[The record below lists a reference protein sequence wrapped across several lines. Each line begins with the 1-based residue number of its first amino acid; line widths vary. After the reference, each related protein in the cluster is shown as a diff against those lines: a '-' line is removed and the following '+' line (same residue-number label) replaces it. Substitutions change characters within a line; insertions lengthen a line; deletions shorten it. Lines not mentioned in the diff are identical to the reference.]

1 MKVLDYFTLFAGLA
15 FFLFGMNVMSTSLEK
30 MAGGKLE
37 STLKKATSNPIMSF
51 SLGAGITIAVQSSSA
66 LTVMLVGLVNSG
78 IMQFEQ
84 TIGVILGSNVG
95 TTLTSWLM
103 NLMGLN
109 TDKFTL
115 VSLLSPDY
123 LSPLMAFLGIVLRMF
138 AKKSKNKELGTMFL
152 GFAVLMYGMA
162 FMSDSVGALKSMDNF
177 EDFIGVFGNPLLAL
191 LISIVFTG
199 VIQSSAATVLIVQ
212 SLAVTGQITY
222 LMAIPLVLGANIG
235 TCITALISSIG
246 ANKNAKR
253 VVATHIYV
261 NTIGTV
267 VCLLIMLIVSPF
279 ISNYLNMAVNSVA
292 VSIIHTLFNVF
303 CTIVLFPIK
312 NLLIKLVMLTVRD
325 KEGETQKNVF
335 LDERLLNTPQ
345 MAIEECRQLSST
357 MATLTKEAVYKSIS
371 LLDKFDEVVLTEV
384 SELEAMTDRYED
396 KLGTFLV
403 RLSGRDL
410 SEHDSKVVGR
420 LLHTIGDFERIGDH
434 CSNIAEVAKEI
445 YERGIKFSSYA
456 NDEIKI
462 ITDAT
467 KEIVDMAVESFCN
480 DDISLA
486 SRVEPLEQV
495 IDGLKKTMQERHVAR
510 MQKGECT
517 VDLGFVF
524 ADLIT
529 NYERISDHCSNIAV
543 YTVRM
548 EAVKI
553 DAHKYL
559 RNLKEEN
566 EDFADKFAF
575 YEKKYSFDNI
585 RELFNA

>member
-1 MKVLDYFTLFAGLA
+1 MKVLDFFTLFAGLA
-15 FFLFGMNVMSTSLEK
+15 FFLFGMSVMSTALEK

-37 STLKKATSNPIMSF
+37 STLKKATSNPFMSF
-51 SLGAGITIAVQSSSA
+51 TLGAGITIAVQSSSA

-78 IMQFEQ
+78 IMQFPD

-109 TDKFTL
+109 GDKFTII
-115 VSLLSPDY
+115 SLLSPDY
-123 LSPLMAFLGIVLRMF
+123 LSPLMAFLGIVLRMV
-138 AKKSKNKELGTMFL
+138 AKKSKNQELGTMFL
-152 GFAVLMYGMA
+152 GFAILMYGMA
-162 FMSDSVGALKSMDNF
+162 FMGDSVGALKKMDNF
-177 EDFIGVFGNPLLAL
+177 EQFVSLFSNPLLAL

-212 SLAVTGQITY
+212 TLAGTGLIQY
-222 LMAIPLVLGANIG
+222 DMAIPLVLGANIG
-235 TCITALISSIG
+235 TCVTALISSVG

-267 VCLLIMLIVSPF
+267 ICMIIMLIVSPF
-279 ISNYLNMAVNSVA
+279 MSHVLNRTVDSVA
-292 VSIIHTLFNVF
+292 VSIIHTTFNVF
-303 CTIVLFPIK
+303 CTIVLLPLK
-312 NLLIKLVMLTVRD
+312 GVLIKLVMATVRD
-325 KEGETQKNVF
+325 KEGEIQKTVF

-345 MAIEECRQLSST
+345 MAIEECRQLGAD
-357 MATLTKEAVYKSIS
+357 MAKFTKEAVYKSIS
-371 LLDKFDEVVLTEV
+371 LLDKFDETVITEV
-384 SELEAMTDRYED
+384 EELESMTDRYED

-410 SEHDSKVVGR
+410 SEKDSKIVGR

-434 CSNIAEVAKEI
+434 CSNIAEVAREI
-445 YERGIKFSSYA
+445 HEREIKFSSYA
-456 NDEIKI
+456 QDEIKV
-462 ITDAT
+462 ITSAV
-467 KEIVDMAVESFCN
+467 KEIVDIAVDSFCN
-480 DDISLA
+480 DDITLA
-486 SRVEPLEQV
+486 TRVEPLEQV
-495 IDGLKKTMQERHVAR
+495 IDGLKKAMQERHVER

-529 NYERISDHCSNIAV
+529 NYERISDHCSNIGV

-548 EAVKI
+548 EEFKI

-559 RNLKEEN
+559 RNLKSEN
-566 EDFADKFAF
+566 VDYADKFAF
-575 YEKKYSFDNI
+575 YDKKYSLENI
-585 RELFNA
+585 

>member
-1 MKVLDYFTLFAGLA
+1 MKVLDFFTLFAGLA

-37 STLKKATSNPIMSF
+37 STLKKATSNPFMSF

-115 VSLLSPDY
+115 ISLLSPDY
-123 LSPLMAFLGIVLRMF
+123 LSPLMAFIGILLRMF
-138 AKKSKNKELGTMFL
+138 AKKSKKQELGTMFL

-162 FMSDSVGALKSMDNF
+162 FMSDSVGALKTMDNF
-177 EDFIGVFGNPLLAL
+177 EDFIGIFSNPILAL
-191 LISIVFTG
+191 LVSIIFTG

-222 LMAIPLVLGANIG
+222 DMAIPLVLGANIG
-235 TCITALISSIG
+235 TCITALISSVG

-267 VCLLIMLIVSPF
+267 VCMIIMLAVSPF
-279 ISNYLNMAVNSVA
+279 ISDYLNMAVNSVA

-303 CTIVLFPIK
+303 CTIVLFPLK
-312 NLLIKLVMLTVRD
+312 NVLIKLVMLTVRD
-325 KEGETQKNVF
+325 KEGEIQKNVF

-345 MAIEECRQLSST
+345 MAIEECRQLSSE
-357 MATLTKEAVYKSIS
+357 MANFTRDAVYKAIS
-371 LLDKFDEVVLTEV
+371 LLDKYDEAVVDEIV
-384 SELEAMTDRYED
+384 ELEAMTDRYED

-434 CSNIAEVAKEI
+434 CSNIADVAKEI
-445 YERGIKFSSYA
+445 FEREIKFSSYA
-456 NDEIKI
+456 KDEIKI
-462 ITDAT
+462 ITNAIE
-467 KEIVDMAVESFCN
+467 EIVDIAVTSFCN
-480 DDISLA
+480 DDITLA

-495 IDGLKKTMQERHVAR
+495 IDGLKKTMQERHVSR

-559 RNLKEEN
+559 RNLKAEN
-566 EDFADKFAF
+566 EEFADKFAF
-575 YEKKYSFDNI
+575 YDKKYSLENV
-585 RELFNA
+585 